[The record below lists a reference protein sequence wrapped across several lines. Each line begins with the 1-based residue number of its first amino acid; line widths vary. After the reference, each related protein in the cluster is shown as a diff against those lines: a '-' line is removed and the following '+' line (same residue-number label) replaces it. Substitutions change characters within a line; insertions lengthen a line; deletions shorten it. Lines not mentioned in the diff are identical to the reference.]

1 MNAGGHGAD
10 MAETLVRISSFDLF
24 DGGPTQRNVD
34 ELDLGYRRSSVGP
47 SEVVLFAELRLHIGE
62 RETSEAQISD
72 IVRWRRANQPGGQNA
87 GSVFANPSGD
97 SAGRLIDEA
106 GLKGLRVGSAEISD
120 KHANFIQ
127 ADPDGR
133 ADDVVALIREI
144 QRRVRETFGIELQP
158 ENVLVGFPTNET
170 NAAHRADSNEPGG
183 GT

>member
-1 MNAGGHGAD
+1 MTGVQTCA
-10 MAETLVRISSFDLF
+10 LPI
-24 DGGPTQRNVD
+24 
-34 ELDLGYRRSSVGP
+34 Y
-47 SEVVLFAELRLHIGE
+47 
-62 RETSEAQISD
+62 
-72 IVRWRRANQPGGQNA
+72 
-87 GSVFANPSGD
+87 

-120 KHANFIQ
+120 RHANFIQ

-133 ADDVVALIREI
+133 ADDVVALIREV

-158 ENVLVGFPTNET
+158 ENVLVGFPMNEA